1 MNARLFGLRLRV
13 PDSLALLLPISPD
26 AGHDIDILLIDRPP
40 DAAEGERHYATGACL
55 DESEGLRVLRKADDT
70 FEFWFGDGTW
80 ARING
85 DATQIDAFTPASST
99 DEDTLSYLTGPVLG
113 FALSMRGVLALHASA
128 VVLDGVAIAFAGPSG
143 AGKSTTAALL
153 SLAGARVLTEDLLAL
168 TGVEDGVQIAAHPGF
183 ASIRLWSDGASLLGL
198 SSLSRVTANW
208 NKLELPVAPAPEG
221 VPLGLVYLLDVDASA
236 CAESVSAPLTN
247 ATVLLE
253 LVAST
258 YVSRLLRRTDSGRT
272 LVRLGSL
279 ASRVPVRRLTIAR
292 PPDVN
297 ALRAL
302 LERDLHD
309 ARKPW

>member
-13 PDSLALLLPISPD
+13 PDSFVPLLPPS
-26 AGHDIDILLIDRPP
+26 AETEHDVDIRLLDRPP
-40 DAAEGERHYATGACL
+40 DAAEGERHYATCACM
-55 DESEGLRVLRKADDT
+55 DESEGLQVLRRADNS

-85 DATQIDAFTPASST
+85 EATHIDAFTPASST

-113 FALSMRGVLALHASA
+113 FALSMRGVLALHAAA
-128 VVLDGVAIAFAGPSG
+128 VVLDGLAIAFVGPSG
-143 AGKSTTAALL
+143 AGKSTTAAVL

-168 TGVEDGVQIAAHPGF
+168 TGVEGDGQVAAHPGF
-183 ASIRLWSDGASLLGL
+183 ASIRLWPDGASLLGL

-208 NKLELPVAPAPEG
+208 NKLELPVAPPAEG
-221 VPLGLVYLLDVDASA
+221 VPLGLVYLLDVDPS
-236 CAESVSAPLTN
+236 CAKSVSAPLPA

-258 YVSRLLRRTDSGRT
+258 YVSHLLRRADSGKT
-272 LVRLGSL
+272 LVRLGAL
-279 ASRVPVRRLTIAR
+279 ALRVPVRRLLIAH
-292 PPDVN
+292 PPDGR

-302 LERDLHD
+302 LERDLND
-309 ARKPW
+309 ARKS